1 MSIKHVC
8 SVWNFSC
15 FVETL
20 NIFEAT
26 NETMANYFSTLIP
39 GGKDCSSTQTTNI
52 VFTAQV
58 FETFQSWL
66 RTSSNDEKKIQNVNV
81 FIISSINSIFG
92 TGKFP
97 SYSWTVARKYHR
109 NELTFHMFL
118 HAKREDIRPHL
129 DWNVKIAASFLLASE
144 IAFPPIECWWEEK
157 NVPQFTLIK
166 FRNWIAFDLE
176 CWLLFSTTAISCV
189 TGAAFAA
196 VLFIKYEMFEN

>member
-1 MSIKHVC
+1 MKFQLFCRNFEHFRSYQ
-8 SVWNFSC
+8 WNNGQLFFHTHSGREKLQLNTDDQYC
-15 FVETL
+15 F
-20 NIFEAT
+20 
-26 NETMANYFSTLIP
+26 Y
-39 GGKDCSSTQTTNI
+39 CSSVQNI
-52 VFTAQV
+52 SKLITYKFK
-58 FETFQSWL
+58 WW
-66 RTSSNDEKKIQNVNV
+66 KKIQNVNV

-176 CWLLFSTTAISCV
+176 CWLLFFTTAISCV

-196 VLFIKYEMFEN
+196 FLYIKYEMFEN

>member
-1 MSIKHVC
+1 M
-8 SVWNFSC
+8 
-15 FVETL
+15 
-20 NIFEAT
+20 
-26 NETMANYFSTLIP
+26 
-39 GGKDCSSTQTTNI
+39 
-52 VFTAQV
+52 

-176 CWLLFSTTAISCV
+176 CWLLFFHHWYLMRHGRCFCSGSIYKIRNV
-189 TGAAFAA
+189 WKLIGILVWVMWLHFRLNL
-196 VLFIKYEMFEN
+196 LFFPLFLLLPSRWN

>member
-1 MSIKHVC
+1 MKQWPTIFPHSFREGKIAAQHRRPILFLLLKCSKHFKADYV
-8 SVWNFSC
+8 
-15 FVETL
+15 
-20 NIFEAT
+20 
-26 NETMANYFSTLIP
+26 
-39 GGKDCSSTQTTNI
+39 
-52 VFTAQV
+52 QV
-58 FETFQSWL
+58 QMMK
-66 RTSSNDEKKIQNVNV
+66 KKIQNVNV

-176 CWLLFSTTAISCV
+176 CWLLFFTTAISCV

>member
-1 MSIKHVC
+1 MFK
-8 SVWNFSC
+8 
-15 FVETL
+15 
-20 NIFEAT
+20 
-26 NETMANYFSTLIP
+26 
-39 GGKDCSSTQTTNI
+39 
-52 VFTAQV
+52 
-58 FETFQSWL
+58 TFQSWL

-144 IAFPPIECWWEEK
+144 ISFPPIECWWEEK

-176 CWLLFSTTAISCV
+176 CWLLFFHHWYLMRHGRCFCSGSIYKIRNVWKLIGILVCGYIFGWIYSFSRYFCSFHRDETKSHLIKRCRKIRMRTAWK
-189 TGAAFAA
+189 
-196 VLFIKYEMFEN
+196 LW